1 MSKNFSLR
9 SLLVR
14 PEVATFLMFL
24 AIMIGFYIANER
36 FLDARNIRIVM
47 GITPEYIIVAI
58 GIAILMISG
67 EFDLSVGSVFA
78 LVPMTIVQMVHQGI
92 PPWFAIFLGLMI
104 GIIVGFVNGFIT
116 LRFGI
121 PSFIATL
128 GMLYIAR
135 SLTTVATAGFPPPFP
150 HILPNELFVY
160 QFELFRASLYWAL
173 LVAVILGVMLH
184 RSNIGNWIYATGGDQ
199 NAASS
204 MGIKTG
210 NVKMFCF
217 ILCGFLAG
225 FAGMIQT
232 FRLEAPLPSQGYLLE
247 LESIAAAVIG
257 GVSLFGGIGTVFG
270 AVIGAI
276 LIRFLESGI
285 IMARI
290 DAEWFRAGLGSLII
304 IAVVFNTYIS
314 RRATRIGQNKAED

>member
-1 MSKNFSLR
+1 MNISIKQV
-9 SLLVR
+9 LVK
-14 PEVATFLMFL
+14 PEVSTFIMFTV
-24 AIMIGFYIANER
+24 IMVGFYFANPR
-36 FLDARNIRIVM
+36 FLDERNIRIVM

-78 LVPMTIVQMVHQGI
+78 LVPMAIVQLTHQGFNI
-92 PPWFAIFLGLMI
+92 WLSIALGLSI
-104 GIIVGFVNGFIT
+104 GIIIGFINGFIT

-150 HILPNELFVY
+150 HELPNEMFVY
-160 QFELFRASLYWAL
+160 QFELFRASLYWSL
-173 LVAVILGVMLH
+173 LVAVILGILLH
-184 RSNIGNWIYATGGDQ
+184 RSNLGNWIYATGGDVI
-199 NAASS
+199 AASS
-204 MGIKTG
+204 MGIKT
-210 NVKMFCF
+210 NNIKMFCF

-257 GVSLFGGIGTVFG
+257 GVSLFGGIGTVIG
-270 AVIGAI
+270 AMIGAI

-290 DAEWFRAGLGSLII
+290 DAEWFRAGLGTLII
-304 IAVVFNTYIS
+304 LSVVFNTYIS
-314 RRATRIGQNKAED
+314 RRATQIGLKNN